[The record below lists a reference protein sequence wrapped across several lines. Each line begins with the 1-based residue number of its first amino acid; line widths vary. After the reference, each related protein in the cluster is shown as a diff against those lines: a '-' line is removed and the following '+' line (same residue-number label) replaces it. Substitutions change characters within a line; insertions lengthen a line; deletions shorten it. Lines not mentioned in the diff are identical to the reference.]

1 MANYQLLKADID
13 AKVYQ
18 NGAQEITGEN
28 LNSVLNAM
36 VTTLG
41 AGYQFMGVA
50 TPTNPGTAQ
59 TPDYKCFY
67 LATTPGTYTYLG
79 GLVVADG
86 EVALL
91 KWDTAWTK
99 EVTGIASAD
108 KLNQLG
114 QEVGTYNNL
123 AYSSTNSSY
132 RIKLDGNSAGASNSA
147 IFRIN
152 SIPSYYKRVKINSS
166 CDSNSLAI
174 AFYSSNNLASSTLI
188 GYVVG
193 KELGIKSYYAEIP
206 SGTVMIAFTHNTLI
220 KSIPDMFVDDG
231 GYIQKSKAAALS
243 NVFGNS
249 KSETINQDLS
259 TKYLLDSIITEVSE
273 SAVSLNMSKYNV
285 VRGIFNAQGQLQA
298 DSSRVVNSDLMDIR
312 GLAYFSVTPPS
323 GCKYNIAYYA
333 TPDQS
338 SFIALE
344 SSTWI
349 NVSGE
354 YRAKGLYMRI
364 QAMDAT
370 SPTAIDI
377 FDSFTILG
385 YSRKIGSQSLDSKI
399 AASDYEGDAYP
410 TNYTFVQGV
419 LINGV
424 LDAQNT
430 SYISSRDYINIGG
443 LRSIKVINDTGYK
456 SAVVLYDDNKNFVI
470 GTPAISDGSYM
481 VDVAGY
487 HYIKMVIGKANGGDI
502 KDGEIH
508 ITMVGIKERAYNVI
522 DVSRLYYAGSIVNG
536 VIQDASTRISTKQFI
551 DVRTLNTLRV
561 NVASGYYYAVV
572 YYTSNS
578 EETYIGG
585 TSWSN
590 TSASFDV
597 SKYNYARVTIRR
609 SDNGDILAT
618 DGVAVSLVGYKENTS
633 TNNRTYDGARISLK
647 NKMTYKSIW
656 DKFTMLFSSAYSFDE
671 ETQQGSAIYNG
682 YLFMLRHHAVV
693 DVVNLNTM
701 SFVNEYV
708 IEDISAQKPHCN
720 SGSFSKL
727 FPANNTDFPYLYT
740 GRTAY
745 GNDSQ
750 GETDAAKNCCYVLNV
765 TTTSAAL
772 VQTITFANNN
782 GDYYTSENG
791 GAWDWFLDPMRNV
804 LYTIGYGGTPRAFI
818 IKEFNAPDPTQGGT
832 IQLTDDDVIGQWEIA
847 DNYKGISHAFQG
859 ATIYGNYLILPIS
872 RGDETIQDEAIQIFD
887 KISHAEIADF
897 TLVESEVGEAQSVS
911 VWDGKLWLVSKNG
924 RLDCIDFD
932 A

>member
-18 NGAQEITGEN
+18 NGQQEITGEN

-41 AGYQFMGVA
+41 AGYQFIGMA

-67 LATTPGTYTYLG
+67 IATTPGTYTNMG
-79 GLVVADG
+79 GLVVSDG

-91 KWDTAWTK
+91 KWDSAWTK

-174 AFYSSNNLASSTLI
+174 AFYSSNDLAPSTLI

-193 KELGIKSYYAEIP
+193 KGLGIKSYYAEIP

-243 NVFGNS
+243 NIFGNS

-370 SPTAIDI
+370 SSTAIDI

-385 YSRKIGSQSLDSKI
+385 YSRKIGSQSLDGKI

-481 VDVAGY
+481 VDVAG
-487 HYIKMVIGKANGGDI
+487 
-502 KDGEIH
+502 
-508 ITMVGIKERAYNVI
+508 
-522 DVSRLYYAGSIVNG
+522 
-536 VIQDASTRISTKQFI
+536 
-551 DVRTLNTLRV
+551 
-561 NVASGYYYAVV
+561 
-572 YYTSNS
+572 
-578 EETYIGG
+578 
-585 TSWSN
+585 
-590 TSASFDV
+590 
-597 SKYNYARVTIRR
+597 
-609 SDNGDILAT
+609 
-618 DGVAVSLVGYKENTS
+618 
-633 TNNRTYDGARISLK
+633 
-647 NKMTYKSIW
+647 
-656 DKFTMLFSSAYSFDE
+656 
-671 ETQQGSAIYNG
+671 
-682 YLFMLRHHAVV
+682 
-693 DVVNLNTM
+693 
-701 SFVNEYV
+701 
-708 IEDISAQKPHCN
+708 
-720 SGSFSKL
+720 
-727 FPANNTDFPYLYT
+727 
-740 GRTAY
+740 
-745 GNDSQ
+745 
-750 GETDAAKNCCYVLNV
+750 
-765 TTTSAAL
+765 
-772 VQTITFANNN
+772 
-782 GDYYTSENG
+782 
-791 GAWDWFLDPMRNV
+791 
-804 LYTIGYGGTPRAFI
+804 
-818 IKEFNAPDPTQGGT
+818 
-832 IQLTDDDVIGQWEIA
+832 
-847 DNYKGISHAFQG
+847 
-859 ATIYGNYLILPIS
+859 
-872 RGDETIQDEAIQIFD
+872 
-887 KISHAEIADF
+887 
-897 TLVESEVGEAQSVS
+897 
-911 VWDGKLWLVSKNG
+911 
-924 RLDCIDFD
+924 
-932 A
+932 